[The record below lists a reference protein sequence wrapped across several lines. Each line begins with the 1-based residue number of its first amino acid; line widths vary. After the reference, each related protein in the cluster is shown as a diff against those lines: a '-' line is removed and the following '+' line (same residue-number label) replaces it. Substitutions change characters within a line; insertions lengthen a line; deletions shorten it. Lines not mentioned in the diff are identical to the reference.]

1 LNATFGNAV
10 ELILGMI
17 ALKEGLV
24 RVVQGNAEKKG
35 VIFNLEIHH
44 FTA

>member
-1 LNATFGNAV
+1 
-10 ELILGMI
+10 MI

-24 RVVQGNAEKKG
+24 RVVQGNAGNKG
-35 VIFNLEIHH
+35 LLFNLEIHH